1 MATSNAYSNQIENR
15 NDLYPNRFKFT
26 INRAPKVSFSCNA
39 ANIPSMSLGN
49 AIQPTSLGKNIP
61 LPGNKISYEDFN
73 LRFIVDEALENY
85 MQIYNWI
92 KGLAYPESL
101 QQIFDLQASNEKID
115 HKIQSQLNLYSDG
128 TLQILTSH
136 QRPNFQ
142 VKFYDLYPYDL
153 TTLLFDATE
162 TNPSPFTAEAKF
174 KYTYYEI
181 TDTRGNKLYD
191 YKSN

>member
-1 MATSNAYSNQIENR
+1 MATSNSYSNQIENR

-26 INRAPKVSFSCNA
+26 INRAPKVSFSCNS

-49 AIQPTSLGKNIP
+49 ASQPTSTGKNIP
-61 LPGNKISYEDFN
+61 LPGNKIEYEPFN
-73 LRFIVDEALENY
+73 LRFIVDENLENY
-85 MQIYNWI
+85 MQIFNWI
-92 KGLAYPESL
+92 EGIAFPESL
-101 QQIFDLQASNEKID
+101 QQTFNLQASNEKID
-115 HKIQSQLNLYSDG
+115 HRIQSQLNIYSDA

-136 QRPNFQ
+136 QRPNFN

-153 TTLLFDATE
+153 TTLLFDATDS
-162 TNPSPFTAEAKF
+162 NPTPFTAEAKF
-174 KYTYYEI
+174 KYTYFEI

>member
-39 ANIPSMSLGN
+39 ANIPSMTLGN

>member
-26 INRAPKVSFSCNA
+26 INRAPKVSFSCNT
-39 ANIPSMSLGN
+39 ANIPSMTLGN
-49 AIQPTSLGKNIP
+49 AVQPTSLGKNIP

-73 LRFIVDEALENY
+73 LRFIVDESLENY

-101 QQIFDLQASNEKID
+101 QQIFDLQTSNEKID